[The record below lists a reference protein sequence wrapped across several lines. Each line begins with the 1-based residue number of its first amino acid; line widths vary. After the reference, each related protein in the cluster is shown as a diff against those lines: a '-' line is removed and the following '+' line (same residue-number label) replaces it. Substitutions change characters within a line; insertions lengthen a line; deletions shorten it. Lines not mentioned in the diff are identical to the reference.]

1 MATGN
6 YGTIRPADVS
16 IDDVEIFYSYTP
28 NRESLTTVELQ
39 SLDPAQVL
47 IPANNPNNVSEIF
60 GGLYTLKL
68 PTSVFGSKGFY
79 SIVIRPKQIRTTIQ
93 DCGVL
98 IDNQDVKGIVFDINQ
113 IPLELQNRF
122 ENGNLVGYRV
132 EYIKEQTGTGQDK
145 IQNLFRIITSNNRAL
160 PISQN
165 QGNSNASQAYT
176 FNDNSTSLFCTVSP
190 SSAPSVSSA
199 SQQKATMEVKKMEF
213 SSSKGEASS
222 QRSQRSP
229 TEDQQVQM
237 NETVAYF
244 ESFAPESFEYHYFKY
259 VAGNYTIGLVDHLF
273 KAEKL
278 KPNNADVQIQLASY
292 YIITGDRL
300 NSVKYLAKLKAI
312 DRISDVSLK
321 YAKDVLLS
329 VPENGVLI
337 THGFDDT
344 YACEYLQLLDN
355 QRTDVTIISLD
366 FLQSREYAKKLKEK
380 GFNVSESTVID
391 VTYFTALC
399 NQNEAKKISISLTT
413 PKEYFKSIQTNL
425 FVVGLVFEYH
435 SNQFNNYYKND
446 YLWNEVLEKSLVYS
460 ALNEKGKEISS
471 NYLPMLLQLR
481 TFYIQ
486 NDEVEKLK
494 EIEIAL
500 DKVSVQSKKYDK
512 VQKLKKSY

>member
-1 MATGN
+1 M
-6 YGTIRPADVS
+6 YRLQIWIIMRLFFL
-16 IDDVEIFYSYTP
+16 IIF
-28 NRESLTTVELQ
+28 Q
-39 SLDPAQVL
+39 
-47 IPANNPNNVSEIF
+47 
-60 GGLYTLKL
+60 
-68 PTSVFGSKGFY
+68 
-79 SIVIRPKQIRTTIQ
+79 
-93 DCGVL
+93 
-98 IDNQDVKGIVFDINQ
+98 
-113 IPLELQNRF
+113 
-122 ENGNLVGYRV
+122 
-132 EYIKEQTGTGQDK
+132 
-145 IQNLFRIITSNNRAL
+145 LFLFTCF
-160 PISQN
+160 SQN
-165 QGNSNASQAYT
+165 TETEKNNTNQQNSNTLNLNSAVI
-176 FNDNSTSLFCTVSP
+176 NDTLMIAPSSIPSP
-190 SSAPSVSSA
+190 SIQETDSNKKESMSISKKKASSAPSVSSA

>member
-1 MATGN
+1 MYRLQISMIMRLFFLIIFQFFLFTCFSQNTETEKNNVNQQNSNTLHLNSAIVNDTLM
-6 YGTIRPADVS
+6 IAPSS
-16 IDDVEIFYSYTP
+16 IPS
-28 NRESLTTVELQ
+28 Q
-39 SLDPAQVL
+39 SLQETDSERKESMS
-47 IPANNPNNVSEIF
+47 VS
-60 GGLYTLKL
+60 K
-68 PTSVFGSKGFY
+68 K
-79 SIVIRPKQIRTTIQ
+79 K
-93 DCGVL
+93 
-98 IDNQDVKGIVFDINQ
+98 
-113 IPLELQNRF
+113 
-122 ENGNLVGYRV
+122 
-132 EYIKEQTGTGQDK
+132 
-145 IQNLFRIITSNNRAL
+145 A
-160 PISQN
+160 
-165 QGNSNASQAYT
+165 
-176 FNDNSTSLFCTVSP
+176 
-190 SSAPSVSSA
+190 SSAPSVNSGA

-213 SSSKGEASS
+213 SSSKGQASS

-229 TEDQQVQM
+229 TQDQQVQM
-237 NETVAYF
+237 NETVTYF

-259 VAGNYTIGLVDHLF
+259 VSGNYTIGLVDHLF

-446 YLWNEVLEKSLVYS
+446 YLWNEVLEKSLVYF